1 MLRRFL
7 SEGEMLHANV
17 HIRAHGAPACDRNV
31 LYLTPPVGKQGETEV
46 HAEAVFRAAEC
57 RWDFFLIFQIQP
69 ANIDKINRHYYI
81 CHMYQDYNFL
91 ISVQVENW

>member
-57 RWDFFLIFQIQP
+57 R
-69 ANIDKINRHYYI
+69 
-81 CHMYQDYNFL
+81 
-91 ISVQVENW
+91 